1 MKRTHACPKCGCTQI
16 VHVPAS
22 QWLFARGGNAYLGL
36 HLGEKVLISKY
47 ICTGCGYVE
56 TGPSARKTLPPCA
69 KAVTPHKTEK
79 RPRLAGFGRRGLFC
93 PEGGRVF
100 NTALEKCLQW
110 RPAG

>member
-47 ICTGCGYVE
+47 ICTGCGYV
-56 TGPSARKTLPPCA
+56 
-69 KAVTPHKTEK
+69 
-79 RPRLAGFGRRGLFC
+79 
-93 PEGGRVF
+93 
-100 NTALEKCLQW
+100 
-110 RPAG
+110 

>member
-56 TGPSARKTLPPCA
+56 NWAERPQDLAALRKKLRRRTKQKSA
-69 KAVTPHKTEK
+69 
-79 RPRLAGFGRRGLFC
+79 
-93 PEGGRVF
+93 
-100 NTALEKCLQW
+100 
-110 RPAG
+110 PAWPVNRTSKNGQ

>member
-47 ICTGCGYVE
+47 ICTG
-56 TGPSARKTLPPCA
+56 
-69 KAVTPHKTEK
+69 
-79 RPRLAGFGRRGLFC
+79 
-93 PEGGRVF
+93 
-100 NTALEKCLQW
+100 
-110 RPAG
+110 

>member
-36 HLGEKVLISKY
+36 HLGEKVLISTY

-56 TGPSARKTLPPCA
+56 NWAERPQDLAALRKKL
-69 KAVTPHKTEK
+69 
-79 RPRLAGFGRRGLFC
+79 
-93 PEGGRVF
+93 
-100 NTALEKCLQW
+100 
-110 RPAG
+110 

>member
-47 ICTGCGYVE
+47 ICTGCSYVE
-56 TGPSARKTLPPCA
+56 NWA
-69 KAVTPHKTEK
+69 E
-79 RPRLAGFGRRGLFC
+79 RPQDLAAL
-93 PEGGRVF
+93 GGRVF

>member
-47 ICTGCGYVE
+47 ICTGCLCGRDSQGYRE
-56 TGPSARKTLPPCA
+56 YDRGFRHLQTEIHIQ
-69 KAVTPHKTEK
+69 PH
-79 RPRLAGFGRRGLFC
+79 
-93 PEGGRVF
+93 
-100 NTALEKCLQW
+100 
-110 RPAG
+110 

>member
-1 MKRTHACPKCGCTQI
+1 MRVSLLPHQRAHSGKQGVLGPLKRTHACPKCGCTQI

-56 TGPSARKTLPPCA
+56 NWAERPQDLAALRKKL
-69 KAVTPHKTEK
+69 
-79 RPRLAGFGRRGLFC
+79 
-93 PEGGRVF
+93 
-100 NTALEKCLQW
+100 
-110 RPAG
+110 